1 MNEITLEDLARHCGY
16 AEYDLSRKF
25 AKETGM
31 KISDYI
37 YSVRIDAAKLL
48 LLTTS
53 REIQEISDL
62 LRFGN
67 RSHFDRVFRQ
77 HVGVSPAKFR
87 EQGGQLQDSKETT

>member
-1 MNEITLEDLARHCGY
+1 
-16 AEYDLSRKF
+16 
-25 AKETGM
+25 M
-31 KISDYI
+31 KIRDYI
-37 YSVRIDAAKLL
+37 HSVRIDAAKVL

-62 LRFGN
+62 LHFGN

-87 EQGGQLQDSKETT
+87 EQGGQLSDHKETT

>member
-16 AEYDLSRKF
+16 AEYYLSRKF

-31 KISDYI
+31 K
-37 YSVRIDAAKLL
+37 
-48 LLTTS
+48 
-53 REIQEISDL
+53 ISDL

-87 EQGGQLQDSKETT
+87 EQGGQLSDHKETT